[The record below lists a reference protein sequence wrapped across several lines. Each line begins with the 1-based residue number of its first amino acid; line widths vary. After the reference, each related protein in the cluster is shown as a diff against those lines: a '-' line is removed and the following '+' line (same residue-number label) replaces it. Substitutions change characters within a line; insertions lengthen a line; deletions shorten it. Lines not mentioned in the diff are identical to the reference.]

1 MPARRTSLGGRPTRS
16 KTASGV
22 AHTRLT
28 PRNPNPGST
37 AGTSPAVRLLVLHH
51 GGVSQQTDGAVLPD
65 QTLNSL
71 RDAVG
76 PSHVLTDRDLR
87 ATYET
92 DWTRRFHGEAAAVV
106 RPATVDEVVAVLRAC
121 GEVGAAVVP
130 QGGNTGLVGG
140 GVPRVSAPR
149 HERGSPRP
157 QIVLSTLRLR
167 DLEAVDEVAGEVTVG
182 AGVALAALQEHVRGA
197 GWDFGVDMGSRDS
210 ATVGGMVAANA
221 GGVNVLRYGVMRQQ
235 VVGIEAVLADGSIIR
250 RLQGLVK
257 DNTGYA
263 LPSLLAGSEG
273 TLAVVSRVRLRLV
286 PQLPRRAVALLAVD
300 DAAQAAAFAAQ
311 LRRSLATLTAA
322 EVFDDDGMRLV
333 LQHRGGEP
341 PFREAH
347 PRYLLIECG
356 AATDPT
362 DDLVD
367 AIARLPSRDAV
378 AASDEGGRHRL
389 WKLREGH
396 TEAVNAAGVP
406 HKIDVAVPISRIGE
420 FDVAV
425 REAIRRADPGARTFV
440 YGHVGDGNLHVNIL
454 GPAPDDETV
463 DDAVLELAIEFG
475 GTVSAEH
482 GIGVAKVRWLVA
494 DRGDPDVAAMRA
506 IKRSLDPADVLNPGV
521 LFATPLAPG

>member
-1 MPARRTSLGGRPTRS
+1 MS
-16 KTASGV
+16 
-22 AHTRLT
+22 H
-28 PRNPNPGST
+28 
-37 AGTSPAVRLLVLHH
+37 
-51 GGVSQQTDGAVLPD
+51 QTDGAPLPD
-65 QTLNSL
+65 QTLTAL
-71 RDAVG
+71 REAVG
-76 PSHVLTDRDLR
+76 PSHVLTDPDLR

-106 RPATVDEVVAVLRAC
+106 RPSTVDEVAAVLLAC

-140 GVPRVSAPR
+140 GVPRAAGDES
-149 HERGSPRP
+149 GSPRP
-157 QIVLSTLRLR
+157 QLVLSTLRLR
-167 DLEAVDEVAGEVTVG
+167 EREAVDEVAGEVTIG
-182 AGVALAALQEHVRGA
+182 AGVTLAALQEHVRRA

-210 ATVGGMVAANA
+210 ATVGGMVATNA

-235 VVGIEAVLADGSIIR
+235 VVGIEAVLADGSKVR
-250 RLQGLVK
+250 RLPGLVK

-273 TLAVVSRVRLRLV
+273 TLAVITLVRLRLV

-300 DAAQAAAFAAQ
+300 DAAQAATFAAH

-322 EVFDDDGMRLV
+322 ELFDDDGMRLV
-333 LQHRGGEP
+333 LEHAGGEP

-347 PRYLLIECG
+347 PRYLLIEC
-356 AATDPT
+356 AAAADPT
-362 DDLVD
+362 DQLVN
-367 AIARLPSRDAV
+367 AISGLPSRDAV
-378 AASDEGGRHRL
+378 MASDAGGRHRL
-389 WKLREGH
+389 WELREGH

-406 HKIDVAVPISRIGE
+406 HKLDVAVPIGRIGE

-440 YGHVGDGNLHVNIL
+440 YGHVGDGNLHVNVL
-454 GPAPDDETV
+454 GPDPEDESV
-463 DDAVLELAIEFG
+463 DDAILELAIRMG
-475 GTVSAEH
+475 GAVSAEH

-494 DRGDPDVAAMRA
+494 DRGESDVAAMRA

-521 LFATPLAPG
+521 LFATPLDRG